1 MERTMQQL
9 KSMQAAPLDVKV
21 LLTKQRI
28 REWVNEF
35 GTDGVYVSF
44 SGGKDSTVLLHI
56 VREMYPSVPAVFCDT
71 GLEYP
76 EIREFVR
83 TFDNVE
89 WLKPKMSF
97 RQVIEKYGYPFI
109 SKELSEAV
117 YFANKYL
124 TYIRENKESIAEQ
137 KNDSV
142 PFAYAYADFLGIDY
156 RKEKQ
161 NPDYLNLKR
170 GVIPEKYENVTSD
183 KRNYRFDRVRWRF
196 MLDAPFRF
204 SNRCCHV
211 MKKGPMDTYA
221 RRSERHTIA
230 GQMAEESFLRQTT
243 WIKNGCNA
251 FTAKKKVSNP
261 MSFWTGQD
269 VLKYIRQNN
278 IPMASVY
285 GEIVNEDADGMQYD
299 NTLCEMPLRTT
310 GVNRTGCMFCGFG
323 CHLEKP
329 GEGRFERMKKTHPKQ
344 YEWIMK
350 DWDAGGLGYRRVIDW
365 LNENGNLHIR
375 Y

>member
-9 KSMQAAPLDVKV
+9 KSMQAAPLNVKV

-56 VREMYPSVPAVFCDT
+56 VREMYPSIPAVFFDT

-76 EIREFVR
+76 GIREFVR

-89 WLKPKMSF
+89 WSKPKMTF

-109 SKELSEAV
+109 SKEVSHQVWEVRRYGKEKAKWAYAKFDSNSNYNLRYNGLYSLEKYVYMLSE
-117 YFANKYL
+117 
-124 TYIRENKESIAEQ
+124 
-137 KNDSV
+137 
-142 PFAYAYADFLGIDY
+142 
-156 RKEKQ
+156 
-161 NPDYLNLKR
+161 
-170 GVIPEKYENVTSD
+170 
-183 KRNYRFDRVRWRF
+183 
-196 MLDAPFRF
+196 DAPMI
-204 SNRCCHV
+204 SHKCCSV
-211 MKKGPMDTYA
+211 MKKSVAKDYEKSSGRVPIVGTMT
-221 RRSERHTIA
+221 
-230 GQMAEESFLRQTT
+230 EESKLRRAR
-243 WIKNGCNA
+243 WLKVGCNA
-251 FTAKKKVSNP
+251 FTAKNKISNP

-269 VLKYIRQNN
+269 VLQYIRQNN
-278 IPMASVY
+278 IPIASVY
-285 GEIVNEDADGMQYD
+285 GDIVNEDADGMQYD

-310 GVNRTGCMFCGFG
+310 GADRTGCMFCGFG

-350 DWDAGGLGYRRVIDW
+350 DWDAGGLGYKRVIDW